1 MTTYRLGKT
10 PARIGATHL
19 RMMSYLD
26 STVLPK
32 IPANVGHDAIVPSWA
47 GCLGNDV
54 AGDCV
59 WAGAAHETILWA
71 AEAAKHVPF
80 SDASVLSD
88 YSALTG
94 YDPND
99 PSTDQGT
106 DMQQA
111 ASYRLKTGVIDATGT
126 RHKIGAYLAVTPGNP
141 DELAAAI
148 YIFGAVGIGLRFPS
162 YAMDEFNEGKP
173 WDTRLGP
180 MQIDGGHYV
189 CATARRN
196 GVFDVVTWGRIQ
208 KMTERFYRRFNDET
222 LVYLSPEFL
231 TAGKSPEGFDLAR
244 LQADLK
250 AFVRA

>member
-1 MTTYRLGKT
+1 MTYRLGKT
-10 PARIGATHL
+10 PARPAAVHL
-19 RMMSYLD
+19 KLMSYLD

-47 GCLGNDV
+47 GALGNQSV
-54 AGDCV
+54 GDCV
-59 WAGAAHETILWA
+59 FAGAAHETILFN
-71 AEAAKHVPF
+71 AEAGRHVPF
-80 SDASVLSD
+80 SDAAVLSD

-94 YDPND
+94 YNPND

-111 ASYRLKTGVIDATGT
+111 ASYRMKTGIIDATGT

-148 YIFGAVGIGLRFPS
+148 YIFGAVGVGLRFPDF
-162 YAMDEFNEGKP
+162 AMDEFDQGVPWATKP
-173 WDTRLGP
+173 GQLP
-180 MQIDGGHYV
+180 NIVGGHYV
-189 CATARRN
+189 PATARRN
-196 GVFDVVTWGRIQ
+196 GVFDVVTWGKVQ
-208 KMTERFYRRFNDET
+208 KMTAEFYRHFCDET

-231 TAGKSPEGFDLAR
+231 TAGKSPEHFDLAH